1 MKRFLTAAAC
11 AALLASPTLAG
22 APSAALSPAPSQT
35 TGTITSIDLPAATV
49 TLEDGKTFT
58 MQNNLAL
65 NTFRVGQRVTVSFMT
80 QAGKLM
86 ASDVKLATSGEA
98 PQAPA
103 AEEPEPGYR

>member
-11 AALLASPTLAG
+11 AALLASPALAG
-22 APSAALSPAPSQT
+22 APSTAPSPVPSQT
-35 TGTITSIDLPAATV
+35 TGTITRIDLPAATV
-49 TLEDGKTFT
+49 TLDDGKTFT

-65 NTFRVGQRVTVSFMT
+65 NTFRVGQRVTVSYMS

-86 ASDVKLATSGEA
+86 ASDVKPAVSGEA

-103 AEEPEPGYR
+103 AEEPDPNYR